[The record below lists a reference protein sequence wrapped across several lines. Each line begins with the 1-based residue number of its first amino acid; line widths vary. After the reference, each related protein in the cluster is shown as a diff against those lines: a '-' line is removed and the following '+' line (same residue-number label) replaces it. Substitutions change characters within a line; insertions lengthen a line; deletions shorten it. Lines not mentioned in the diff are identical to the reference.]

1 MSNLESAILE
11 FLSKD
16 QTIRNKAEEAITSYF
31 NSMEINDLSNAYSL
45 LKFSINNNVKLY
57 ASIFIN
63 NFIEQR
69 IDSENMEQFIGYLNS
84 YKYDIKHCI

>member
-16 QTIRNKAEEAITSYF
+16 QAIRKKAEEAITSYF
-31 NSMEINDLSNAYSL
+31 NSMGINDLSNIYSL

-57 ASIFIN
+57 ASIFIK

-69 IDSENMEQFIGYLNS
+69 INSENMEQFIGYLI
-84 YKYDIKHCI
+84 Y